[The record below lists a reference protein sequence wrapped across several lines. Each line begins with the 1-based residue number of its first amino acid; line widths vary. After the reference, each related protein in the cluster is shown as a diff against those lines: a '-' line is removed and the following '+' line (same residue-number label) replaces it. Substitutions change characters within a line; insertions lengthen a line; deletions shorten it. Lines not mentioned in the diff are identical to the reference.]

1 MEDFV
6 TLDCIDGFNGIYRI
20 NRNGDVYS
28 VRAKRLLK
36 RLHHTLGYHQV
47 YLTYFHGGGRW
58 FKLHR
63 LVALQFIPNPNNYT
77 DVNHLNGIKTD
88 NRVENLEWCTHSEN
102 VKHSYRNLGR
112 KHTSTYLQKKVYCL
126 TNGKT
131 YDSAVMA
138 SADTGV
144 KTPNI
149 SAMCNGKIKQSKGFV
164 FEFC

>member
-6 TLDCIDGFNGIYRI
+6 ALDCIDGLNGIYRI

-36 RLHHTLGYHQV
+36 RHHHTLGYHQV

-102 VKHSYRNLGR
+102 VKHSYRILGR
-112 KHTSTYLQKKVYCL
+112 KHTSAHLQKKVYCL

-131 YDSAVMA
+131 YDSGVMA
-138 SADTGV
+138 STDTGV
-144 KTPNI
+144 KTSNI
-149 SAMCNGKIKQSKGFV
+149 SAICNGKIKQSKGFV

>member
-1 MEDFV
+1 MEGFV
-6 TLDCIDGFNGIYRI
+6 TLDCIDGFNGIYKI

-36 RLHHTLGYHQV
+36 GFVHTLGYHHV
-47 YLTYFHGGGRW
+47 DFTYFHGGGRW

-63 LVALQFIPNPNNYT
+63 LVALQFIENPNNYT

-112 KHTSTYLQKKVYCL
+112 KHNSSYLQKKIYCL

-131 YDSAVMA
+131 YDSAVLA
-138 SADTGV
+138 STDTGV

-149 SAMCNGKIKQSKGFV
+149 SAICNGKMKQSKEIGRAHV
-164 FEFC
+164 